1 MNDFSELLKWLMI
14 INIIALTIYIIS
26 IISNNKPTKKGDTKW
41 LTQYKKT
48 TYTQQLKQTRD

>member
-26 IISNNKPTKKGDTKW
+26 IISNNKPTKKGDTK
-41 LTQYKKT
+41 
-48 TYTQQLKQTRD
+48 